1 MAKSPHLTRN
11 EFVKTMVAV
20 LGTVMGVVVGLPAI
34 GYLVGPFL
42 KVSSSDVWIPLG
54 PLKNYPVGTPPTLF
68 SFTRTKINGWERTT
82 NSYGVFVYRQT
93 DTETIVFSNVCT
105 HLACR
110 VKWEQENQV
119 YHCPCHD
126 AEFGT
131 QGEIIQ
137 GPQNRPMDRYEN
149 KVENGTLMIHFTK
162 G

>member
-11 EFVKTMVAV
+11 DFVKTMVGV
-20 LGTVMGVVVGLPAI
+20 LGATMGVVVGLPAI

-42 KVSSSDVWIPLG
+42 KVASSDVWVPLG
-54 PLKNYPVGTPPTLF
+54 PLDSYPVGEPTPF
-68 SFTRTKINGWERTT
+68 SFTRTKINGWERST
-82 NSYGVFVYRQT
+82 NSYGVYVYRETET
-93 DTETIVFSNVCT
+93 DTIVFSNVCT

-110 VKWEQENQV
+110 VKWQDENQV

-126 AEFGT
+126 AEFGP

-149 KVENGTLMIHFTK
+149 KVEEGILMIHFME

>member
-11 EFVKTMVAV
+11 DFVKAMVGV
-20 LGTVMGVVVGLPAI
+20 LGTIMGVMIGLPAI

-42 KVSSSDVWIPLG
+42 KVSSADVWIPLG
-54 PLKNYPVGTPPTLF
+54 PLDSYPVGMPTLF
-68 SFTRTKINGWERTT
+68 SFTRTKVNGWERST
-82 NSYGVFVYRQT
+82 NSYGVYVYRQT
-93 DTETIVFSNVCT
+93 ETETIVFSNVCT

-110 VKWEQENQV
+110 VRWEDAEQV

-126 AEFGT
+126 AEFGPE
-131 QGEIIQ
+131 GEIIQ

-149 KVENGTLMIHFTK
+149 KVEAGTLMIHVLE

>member
-11 EFVKTMVAV
+11 DFVKAMVGI
-20 LGTVMGVVVGLPAI
+20 LGTVMGVMIGLPAI

-42 KVSSSDVWIPLG
+42 KVKSADVWIPLG
-54 PLKNYPVGTPPTLF
+54 PLDSYPVGMPTLF
-68 SFTRTKINGWERTT
+68 SFTRTQVNGWERST
-82 NSYGVFVYRQT
+82 NSYGVYVYRQT
-93 DTETIVFSNVCT
+93 ETDTLVLSNICT

-110 VKWEQENQV
+110 VKWQEENQV

-126 AEFGT
+126 AEFSPE
-131 QGEIIQ
+131 GEIIE

-149 KVENGTLMIHFTK
+149 KVEDGTLMIHVLE

>member
-20 LGTVMGVVVGLPAI
+20 VGTVMGVVVGLPAI

-54 PLKNYPVGTPPTLF
+54 PLENYPIGTPPTLF

-82 NSYGVFVYRQT
+82 NSYGVLVYRKT
-93 DTETIVFSNVCT
+93 DAETIVFSNVCT

-110 VKWEQENQV
+110 VKWERRTRFTTALATTPSFVQRARSSRV
-119 YHCPCHD
+119 
-126 AEFGT
+126 
-131 QGEIIQ
+131 
-137 GPQNRPMDRYEN
+137 RKRDRWIA
-149 KVENGTLMIHFTK
+149 TRTK
-162 G
+162 LKMAH

>member
-11 EFVKTMVAV
+11 DFVKTMVGV
-20 LGTVMGVVVGLPAI
+20 LGATMGVVVGLPAI

-42 KVSSSDVWIPLG
+42 KVASSDVWVPLG
-54 PLKNYPVGTPPTLF
+54 PLEGYPVGEPTPF
-68 SFTRTKINGWERTT
+68 SFTRTKINGWERST
-82 NSYGVFVYRQT
+82 NSYGVYVYRETET
-93 DTETIVFSNVCT
+93 DTIVFSNVCT

-110 VKWEQENQV
+110 VKWQDENQV

-126 AEFGT
+126 AEFGP

-149 KVENGTLMIHFTK
+149 KVEEGILMIHFTE